1 MHSVK
6 LLTRTPLNESVH
18 SHVVVKLRERERLEA
33 EKRELEAELER
44 KKQAAREVAERNEQG
59 AARTDDARRQEMRL
73 CVSSIIMQLY
83 NCT

>member
-1 MHSVK
+1 M
-6 LLTRTPLNESVH
+6 
-18 SHVVVKLRERERLEA
+18 VKLRERERIEA

-44 KKQAAREVAERNEQG
+44 KKQAAREVAERNEQT
-59 AARTDDARRQEMRL
+59 AARTDEARRQEMRQ